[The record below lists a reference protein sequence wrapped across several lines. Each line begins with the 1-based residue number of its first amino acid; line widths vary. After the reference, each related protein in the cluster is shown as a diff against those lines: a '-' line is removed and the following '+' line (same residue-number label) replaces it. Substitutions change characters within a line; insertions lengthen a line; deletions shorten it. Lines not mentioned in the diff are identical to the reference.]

1 MDRAGLCAP
10 PSAAHRSSLTEPPLF
25 VQTLP
30 SLLVKNLPHRRKE
43 DQSLTVGR

>member
-30 SLLVKNLPHRRKE
+30 SLLVKNLPHRRKD